1 MKAKTIH
8 PIYILTLLTATLI
21 MALTPPQ
28 AISTETTTVY
38 IDPKNGHSSFGESY
52 TINVSVTN
60 VTNLYTWQLRLS
72 FNPSILNCTEVSVPP
87 DNIFG
92 GLIFIPS
99 PPIIDNVIGDI
110 SALCA
115 YATNETHGING
126 SGILCQIDFIS
137 KTPAITSLHLVKKGT
152 ECWGCTYLQDPNNN
166 FIPFEPIDGTVTV
179 ESPDFSENRFDVT
192 QNGETYPVTVFS
204 NSTVTDLN
212 FNQTLKVMSFMVEG
226 PTDTKGASSVVF
238 SKALLNGTLA
248 VKVDSTAVYYTIS
261 ENATHNFLH
270 FTYQH
275 STKNVKIL
283 LTLKGDING
292 DRKIDMRDIYTV
304 AKAYGSYPGHPRW
317 NPLADL
323 TGPDGI
329 SDGKVDMR
337 DIYAVA
343 KEFGRTW
350 SP

>member
-38 IDPKNGHSSFGESY
+38 IDPKNGHSPFGESY

-60 VTNLYTWQLRLS
+60 VTNLNKWQLRLS
-72 FNPSILNCTEVSVPP
+72 FNPSILNCTQVSVPP

-92 GLIFIPS
+92 SLSELF
-99 PPIIDNVIGDI
+99 PPIIDNVMGDI
-110 SALCA
+110 RAFCALKG
-115 YATNETHGING
+115 THGVNG

-137 KTPAITSLHLVKKGT
+137 KTPAITSLSLVKKGT
-152 ECWGCTYLQDPNNN
+152 ECWGCTYLQDPNSS
-166 FIPFEPIDGTVTV
+166 FIPFEATDGTVTV
-179 ESPDFSENRFDVT
+179 ESPGFSENRFDVT

-226 PTDTKGASSVVF
+226 PTDTRGASSVVF
-238 SKALLNGTLA
+238 SKELLNGTLA

-304 AKAYGSYPGHPRW
+304 AKAFGTHPGDPRW

-329 SDGKVDMR
+329 PDGEVDMR
-337 DIYAVA
+337 DIYEVA
-343 KEFGRTW
+343 KKFGKVW